1 VKKPNIKKVE
11 DSSGYFIKKEVS
23 DEQIDSDNEIKFYL
37 NNSISKEIKQSLNFW
52 HPNCIPDLQN
62 YRGINV
68 KGKEERIIEIKDQL
82 RNITYDPEND
92 INLFNPNYMLFDE
105 LEDLDHRLTKEKF
118 NYLYIAIS
126 MQISMEIGLMSFKGK
141 WEDASQYL
149 NTMVPELK
157 YLKELKEL
165 KAKRFVNKSKEIK
178 NSVTL
183 SNKNNRK
190 RNNRQIKC
198 YICN

>member
-1 VKKPNIKKVE
+1 
-11 DSSGYFIKKEVS
+11 
-23 DEQIDSDNEIKFYL
+23 
-37 NNSISKEIKQSLNFW
+37 
-52 HPNCIPDLQN
+52 
-62 YRGINV
+62 
-68 KGKEERIIEIKDQL
+68 
-82 RNITYDPEND
+82 
-92 INLFNPNYMLFDE
+92 MLFDE

-183 SNKNNRK
+183 STEINRK

-198 YICN
+198 YICNKLEHKAKDCCHNPKNKNKKGNKREQENSLEEKSKQIKNSDNECNFTDTLFEDYNTNNQAESNYCTKPRYRCRNY